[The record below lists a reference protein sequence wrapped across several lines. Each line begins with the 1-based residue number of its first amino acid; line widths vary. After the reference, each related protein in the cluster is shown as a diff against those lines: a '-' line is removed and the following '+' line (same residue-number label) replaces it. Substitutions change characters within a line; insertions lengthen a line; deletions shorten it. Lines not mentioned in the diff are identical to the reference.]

1 MTPVDPNRRI
11 PSHRGIHQRF
21 NGTMHISARVEYA
34 MKALMELTAAYD
46 DDPHRLVKS
55 ETIAREQE
63 IPSKFLE
70 NILRGLK
77 QAGIVASQRGADGG
91 FRLAK
96 QPSDVTVA
104 DVIRALDGPLAAVRG
119 GPPEEVHYSGN
130 AVHLREVWIATRAAI
145 REVLEHISLEDL
157 ASGDLPTPIN
167 GLLESPGAWE
177 RRQ

>member
-1 MTPVDPNRRI
+1 MDAPEPVRRI

-46 DDPHRLVKS
+46 DDPAHLVKS
-55 ETIAREQE
+55 EAIAREQE

-70 NILRGLK
+70 NILRGLRH
-77 QAGIVASQRGADGG
+77 AGIVASQRGAEGG
-91 FRLAK
+91 FRLAMP
-96 QPSDVTVA
+96 PSEVSVA

-130 AVHLREVWIATRAAI
+130 AEHLREVWIATRAAV
-145 REVLEHISLEDL
+145 RDVLEHVTLEDI
-157 ASGDLPTPIN
+157 ASGSMPGPVNDL
-167 GLLESPGAWE
+167 LDSPGAWE
-177 RRQ
+177 RR

>member
-77 QAGIVASQRGADGG
+77 QAGIVASQRGAEGG
-91 FRLAK
+91 FRLSKPPA
-96 QPSDVTVA
+96 DVSVA

-130 AVHLREVWIATRAAI
+130 SVHLREVWIATRAAI
-145 REVLEHISLEDL
+145 REVLEHVSLEDL
-157 ASGDLPTPIN
+157 ASGDLPTPVS

-177 RRQ
+177 RRR

>member
-1 MTPVDPNRRI
+1 MAPDEPVRRI

-46 DDPHRLVKS
+46 EDPGHLVKS
-55 ETIAREQE
+55 EAIAREQE

-70 NILRGLK
+70 NILRGLRH
-77 QAGIVASQRGADGG
+77 AGIVASQRGAEGG
-91 FRLAK
+91 FRLARA
-96 QPSDVTVA
+96 PSEVSVA

-130 AVHLREVWIATRAAI
+130 AEHLREVWVATRAAV
-145 REVLEHISLEDL
+145 RDVLEHVTLEDI
-157 ASGDLPTPIN
+157 ATGDLPGPVN
-167 GLLESPGAWE
+167 DLLESPGAWE
-177 RRQ
+177 RR